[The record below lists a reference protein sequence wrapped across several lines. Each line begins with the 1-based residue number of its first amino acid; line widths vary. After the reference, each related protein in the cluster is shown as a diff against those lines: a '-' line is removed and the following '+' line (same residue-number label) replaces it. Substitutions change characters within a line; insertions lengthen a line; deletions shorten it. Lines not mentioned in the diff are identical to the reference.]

1 MNELAD
7 SFIQNFQPYTT
18 LVGLLHVCDVTIADL
33 EIPGKKC
40 VEVLGGNHT
49 RAALQKI
56 LHSDEC
62 MQKEKYEFVYMDIYQ
77 NLTKDQALFL
87 AFKHNEIH
95 EHSQELTFAEKVC
108 FFRKLLLTCQRNYA
122 GKTSKAIST
131 KWRSEIAAIMNKSVS
146 RSQLPIFLYKHAWWY
161 LCAWH

>member
-18 LVGLLHVCDVTIADL
+18 LVGLLRVCENVPIADL
-33 EIPGKKC
+33 CLPGKKC

-49 RAALQKI
+49 RAALQRI
-56 LHSDEC
+56 LNSDEC
-62 MQKEKYEFVYMDIYQ
+62 VQKKKYEFVYMDIYQ

-95 EHSQELTFAEKVC
+95 EHSQELSFAEKVS
-108 FFRKLLLTCQRNYA
+108 FFRKLLLTCRRNYA
-122 GKTSKAIST
+122 GQTPKTIST

-146 RSQLPIFLYKHAWWY
+146 T
-161 LCAWH
+161 C

>member
-1 MNELAD
+1 M
-7 SFIQNFQPYTT
+7 
-18 LVGLLHVCDVTIADL
+18 VGLLHVCDVTIADL

-95 EHSQELTFAEKVC
+95 EHSQELTFAEKS
-108 FFRKLLLTCQRNYA
+108 LLFSKTALNLSEELCWKNLKSYFNKMEVRNC
-122 GKTSKAIST
+122 SNN
-131 KWRSEIAAIMNKSVS
+131 E
-146 RSQLPIFLYKHAWWY
+146 
-161 LCAWH
+161 